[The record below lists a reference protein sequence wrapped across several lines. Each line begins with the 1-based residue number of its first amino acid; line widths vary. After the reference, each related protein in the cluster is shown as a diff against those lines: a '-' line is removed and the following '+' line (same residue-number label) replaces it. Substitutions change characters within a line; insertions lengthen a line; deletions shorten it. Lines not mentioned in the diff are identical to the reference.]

1 MSRRILAVL
10 LAVLVAAIVL
20 FATRDSSSEI
30 SVTQTL
36 RTVDLVAS
44 VNAINV
50 DSGWSQENGVTRGG
64 AMRLSLDDLRV
75 LTVQEG
81 TLAAEYGSTSACTDF
96 VKPNACVLLADM
108 LGDAVVW
115 FALVPSDV
123 LAGREFLTLPGLVD
137 MQANGDEGVLR
148 NGWVRF
154 NYNDAHFKI
163 DIHVQPVW
171 INIIS
176 RFHIEMLHPEE
187 LVRDMSGAIFYIIT
201 IDTKWFKKPFM
212 LSNSDAAVSTV
223 RLVWY
228 LVTYLCACSSQPQSL
243 Q

>member
-20 FATRDSSSEI
+20 FATRESSSEI

-36 RTVDLVAS
+36 RKVDLVAS
-44 VNAINV
+44 VNSINV

-64 AMRLSLDDLRV
+64 AMRMSLDDLRV

-81 TLAAEYGSTSACTDF
+81 TLAADYGSSSACTDF

-137 MQANGDEGVLR
+137 MQANGDEGILR
-148 NGWVRF
+148 NGWVVKLATPVKRECGDSVTSSLRDFITRF
-154 NYNDAHFKI
+154 PD
-163 DIHVQPVW
+163 Q
-171 INIIS
+171 
-176 RFHIEMLHPEE
+176 
-187 LVRDMSGAIFYIIT
+187 
-201 IDTKWFKKPFM
+201 
-212 LSNSDAAVSTV
+212 LSKSIVNLTTDNVVSV
-223 RLVWY
+223 K
-228 LVTYLCACSSQPQSL
+228 CK
-243 Q
+243 

>member
-64 AMRLSLDDLRV
+64 AMRVSLDDLRV

-81 TLAAEYGSTSACTDF
+81 TLAAEYGSTSVCTDF

-148 NGWVRF
+148 NGWVVKLATPVKRECGEATTSSLRDFITRF
-154 NYNDAHFKI
+154 PD
-163 DIHVQPVW
+163 Q
-171 INIIS
+171 
-176 RFHIEMLHPEE
+176 
-187 LVRDMSGAIFYIIT
+187 
-201 IDTKWFKKPFM
+201 
-212 LSNSDAAVSTV
+212 LSKSIVNLTTDNVVSV
-223 RLVWY
+223 K
-228 LVTYLCACSSQPQSL
+228 CK
-243 Q
+243 

>member
-1 MSRRILAVL
+1 MSRRILAVF

-148 NGWVRF
+148 NGWVVKLATPVKRECGEATTSSLRDFITRF
-154 NYNDAHFKI
+154 PD
-163 DIHVQPVW
+163 Q
-171 INIIS
+171 
-176 RFHIEMLHPEE
+176 
-187 LVRDMSGAIFYIIT
+187 
-201 IDTKWFKKPFM
+201 
-212 LSNSDAAVSTV
+212 LSKSIVNLTTDNVVSV
-223 RLVWY
+223 K
-228 LVTYLCACSSQPQSL
+228 CK
-243 Q
+243 

>member
-81 TLAAEYGSTSACTDF
+81 TLAAEYGSTSA
-96 VKPNACVLLADM
+96 
-108 LGDAVVW
+108 
-115 FALVPSDV
+115 
-123 LAGREFLTLPGLVD
+123 
-137 MQANGDEGVLR
+137 
-148 NGWVRF
+148 
-154 NYNDAHFKI
+154 
-163 DIHVQPVW
+163 
-171 INIIS
+171 
-176 RFHIEMLHPEE
+176 
-187 LVRDMSGAIFYIIT
+187 
-201 IDTKWFKKPFM
+201 
-212 LSNSDAAVSTV
+212 
-223 RLVWY
+223 
-228 LVTYLCACSSQPQSL
+228 
-243 Q
+243 